1 MRWNGA
7 WTDEKDVA
15 LILLFEEGATIERIA
30 ADIHRNPGS
39 IVSRLRV
46 LGFEMA
52 AIAAQDTEIMCSPDL
67 SYKTGDARFQT
78 AMRKAKNAGLENPP
92 AMTIVKDDRPISY
105 EMRRFDRVVNHS
117 SCGSPALQCA
127 DWA

>member
-1 MRWNGA
+1 MRWNGK
-7 WTDEKDVA
+7 WTDEKDAA

-46 LGFEMA
+46 LGFEME
-52 AIAAQDTEIMCSPDL
+52 AIAERDTEITCTPTLYRSADE
-67 SYKTGDARFQT
+67 RFQT

-92 AMTIVKDDRPISY
+92 AMTVIKDDRPISY
-105 EMRRFDRVVNHS
+105 EMRRYERVADAS
-117 SCGSPALQCA
+117 GFGSPSLQCA